1 MTQDHQDHNAVSLP
15 RPNLSSE
22 GDGGSAQAFALE
34 LDMTASR
41 VSAWLDGEIEAHACD
56 AMCEQ
61 LGAPHASNLEAA
73 IDMCLI
79 GHVLREQAQGVV
91 HSGRSARVL
100 AALQACYENQAVLST
115 TPSSQDNLRVA
126 PGALSQRAANDPWF
140 NWRATGSAVAV
151 ALALGVW
158 WQMPGADAPI
168 TSSPMAVA
176 APSVVAEALLAES
189 SRSVAMRRD
198 PHIDAFLA
206 AHRQTGA
213 SNAWPG
219 AVGFVRNVA
228 WSGATQ

>member
-1 MTQDHQDHNAVSLP
+1 
-15 RPNLSSE
+15 
-22 GDGGSAQAFALE
+22 
-34 LDMTASR
+34 MTASR

-79 GHVLREQAQGVV
+79 GHVLREQAQGVA
-91 HSGRSARVL
+91 HSARSARVL
-100 AALQACYENQAVLST
+100 AALQVSYESQAALST
-115 TPSSQDNLRVA
+115 TPFSQDNLRAA
-126 PGALSQRAANDPWF
+126 PAALSQRAANDPWF
-140 NWRATGSAVAV
+140 NWRATGSAFAV
-151 ALALGVW
+151 ALAVGVGVW
-158 WQMPGADAPI
+158 WQMPGADTPT
-168 TSSPMAVA
+168 TSTPMAAA

-198 PHIDAFLA
+198 PNIDAFLA

>member
-1 MTQDHQDHNAVSLP
+1 
-15 RPNLSSE
+15 
-22 GDGGSAQAFALE
+22 
-34 LDMTASR
+34 MTASR

-79 GHVLREQAQGVV
+79 GHVLREQAQGVA
-91 HSGRSARVL
+91 HSARSARVL
-100 AALQACYENQAVLST
+100 AALQVSYESQAALST
-115 TPSSQDNLRVA
+115 TPFSQDNVRAA
-126 PGALSQRAANDPWF
+126 PAALSQRAANDPWF

-158 WQMPGADAPI
+158 WQMPGADTPI
-168 TSSPMAVA
+168 TSSPMAAA
-176 APSVVAEALLAES
+176 APSVVVETFLAES
-189 SRSVAMRRD
+189 SRSVAMSRD